1 MQVKIILS
9 FMRRCSL
16 CNIGSK
22 VVLTILFLHY
32 RRLVIVRSWKCYRN
46 QFRSIRIHFRIR
58 RQCGKQKTFP
68 TVWSYFLVRSIITFK
83 SAALCNPANS
93 TQSEDMCRDRGS
105 FTKTT
110 PAYLDH
116 FKHPF
121 NKWEQMQHP
130 SNTKFSTDKCPNIYD
145 SRS

>member
-1 MQVKIILS
+1 
-9 FMRRCSL
+9 MRRCSR
-16 CNIGSK
+16 CITAEHISSK
-22 VVLTILFLHY
+22 TVLAILFLHY

-68 TVWSYFLVRSIITFK
+68 TVRSYFLVRSIITFK

-93 TQSEDMCRDRGS
+93 TQSEDMCRNRGS
-105 FTKTT
+105 FAKTT
-110 PAYLDH
+110 PAYLDQL
-116 FKHPF
+116 KHPF

-130 SNTKFSTDKCPNIYD
+130 SNTKFSTDKCSNIYD